1 VSRYG
6 RIPPMLR
13 PGTIQF
19 VIRFRGGD
27 FESWKAA
34 FAAHEP
40 QRVKHGAVGHWI
52 ARSTEDPNAFFGVVE
67 FTSHGGARAY
77 AEDADRL
84 DVQRA
89 LMMEGG
95 PHQRT
100 WDESIVETIDLV
112 MYEG

>member
-1 VSRYG
+1 
-6 RIPPMLR
+6 MLQ

-27 FESWKAA
+27 FEVWKAA

-52 ARSTEDPNAFFGVVE
+52 ARSTEDPNAFVGVVE

-95 PHQRT
+95 PHQKT
-100 WDESIVETIDLV
+100 WDEEIVETIDLV
-112 MYEG
+112 KYEG

>member
-1 VSRYG
+1 VSGVARSG
-6 RIPPMLR
+6 GMPR

-34 FAAHEP
+34 FDQHEP

-52 ARSTEDPNAFFGVVE
+52 ARSIDDPNQFIGVVE
-67 FTSHGGARAY
+67 FTSRGGARAY
-77 AEDADRL
+77 AEDPDRM

-89 LMMEGG
+89 LMIEGG
-95 PHQRT
+95 PHNKT
-100 WDESIVETIDLV
+100 WDESIHETV
-112 MYEG
+112 AAVTYGG